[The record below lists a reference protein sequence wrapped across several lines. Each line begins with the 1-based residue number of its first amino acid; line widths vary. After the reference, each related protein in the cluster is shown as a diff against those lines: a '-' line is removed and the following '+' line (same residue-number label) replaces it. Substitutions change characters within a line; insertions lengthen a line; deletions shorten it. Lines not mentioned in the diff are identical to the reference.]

1 MNLAIRDIRHNKDRF
16 ILTCL
21 GLGLLI
27 SVVMAMSGIYA
38 GLITDATALLR
49 QVDADIWVVEKDT
62 FGPFADDSR
71 IPEDLQYNIRSV
83 PGVVQAAPLS
93 FRNMQLDYHGRT
105 LRFYLVGYRWDGIGG
120 PRHLIA
126 GRQIGRKHYELVADQ
141 KLGLNLG
148 DVLHLGLHD
157 YTVVGLTMN
166 IVSPAGDPVIYASL
180 ADAQELSFQKNN
192 EAIRNERARLAARL
206 KDFEKKAPGLAHEL
220 ETTVEEIVGNTHI
233 VNAVIARIDRRET
246 PEAVAAR
253 ILRWTHYTALTSAQE
268 EEILTKHVIE
278 KPRRQLGL
286 FRIILLVISAVIIA
300 LIVYTLTIEKIR
312 DLATLKLIG
321 AANRRIVGLIMQQS
335 LAMGILG
342 YLIGATL
349 IYATYDKF
357 PRRIVLLPIDMGVLF
372 IIVIALCAVGSLQGV
387 RTALKVDPS
396 VILGT

>member
-27 SVVMAMSGIYA
+27 SVVMAMSGIYE
-38 GLITDATALLR
+38 GLMTDATALLR

-83 PGVVQAAPLS
+83 PGVLQAGPLS
-93 FRNMQLDYHGRT
+93 FRNMQIDYHWRI

-120 PRHLIA
+120 PRHLTA

-141 KLGLNLG
+141 KLGLKLG

-157 YTVVGLTMN
+157 YTVVGLTEN
-166 IVSPAGDPVIYASL
+166 IVSPSGDPVIYASL
-180 ADAQELSFQKNN
+180 ADAQELLFQKNN

-206 KDFEKKAPGLAHEL
+206 KDFEKKVPGLAHEL
-220 ETTVEEIVGNTHI
+220 EDTVEDIVGNTHI

-268 EEILTKHVIE
+268 KEILTKHVIE

-335 LAMGILG
+335 LAMGTLG
-342 YLIGATL
+342 YLIGAAL
-349 IYATYDKF
+349 IYTTYDKF
-357 PRRIVLLPIDMGVLF
+357 PRRVVLLPIDMGVLF
-372 IIVIALCAVGSLQGV
+372 VIVIALCAVGSLQGV

-396 VILGT
+396 VILGA

>member
-27 SVVMAMSGIYA
+27 SVVMAMGGIYA

-157 YTVVGLTMN
+157 YTVVGLTRN

-180 ADAQELSFQKNN
+180 ADAQELSFQKTN

-206 KDFEKKAPGLAHEL
+206 KDFEKKVPGLAHEL
-220 ETTVEEIVGNTHI
+220 EATVEEIVGNTHI
-233 VNAVIARIDRRET
+233 VNAVIARIDRREV

-253 ILRWTHYTALTSAQE
+253 IFRWTHYTALTSAQE

-321 AANRRIVGLIMQQS
+321 AANHRIVGLIMQQS

-342 YLIGATL
+342 YLIGAAL

-372 IIVIALCAVGSLQGV
+372 VIVIALCAVGSLQGV

>member
-1 MNLAIRDIRHNKDRF
+1 MNLAIRDIKHNKDRF
-16 ILTCL
+16 VLTCL

-27 SVVMAMSGIYA
+27 SVVMAMSGIYQ
-38 GLITDATALLR
+38 GLIIDATALLH

-83 PGVVQAAPLS
+83 PGVLHAAPLS

-120 PRHLIA
+120 PRHLVA
-126 GRQIGRKHYELVADQ
+126 GRHIARKHYELVVDQ
-141 KLGLNLG
+141 KLGLKLD

-157 YTVVGLTMN
+157 YTVVGLTEN
-166 IVSPAGDPVIYASL
+166 IVSPSGDPVIYASL
-180 ADAQELSFQKNN
+180 ADAQELLFQKNN

-206 KDFEKKAPGLAHEL
+206 KDFEKKVPALAHVL
-220 ETTVEEIVGNTHI
+220 EDTVEDIVGNTHI
-233 VNAVIARIDRRET
+233 VNAVIARIDHREA

-278 KPRRQLGL
+278 KPKRQLGL
-286 FRIILLVISAVIIA
+286 FRIILLIISAVIIA
-300 LIVYTLTIEKIR
+300 LIIYTLTIEKIR

-321 AANRRIVGLIMQQS
+321 APNRRIVGLIMQQS
-335 LAMGILG
+335 MAMGTLG
-342 YLIGATL
+342 YLIGAAL

-357 PRRIVLLPIDMGVLF
+357 PRRVVLLTTDMGVLF
-372 IIVIALCAVGSLQGV
+372 VIVIALCALGSLQGV
-387 RTALKVDPS
+387 RTALKVDPA
-396 VILGT
+396 VVLGT